1 MKKLILFILLVA
13 AASIIQNTQLF
24 SIYGIKPDIVLVIL
38 LTAIP
43 FFANILDYLILI
55 LFAGILLQAP
65 VGFLIVSAAAY
76 FFGRYLNWRQSLN
89 NGVLIISATVVF
101 YLLSAPM
108 FLYQN
113 WNIVLAEIGYNLI
126 LGGVFYFILWPKRNN
141 I

>member
-1 MKKLILFILLVA
+1 MKVLILFILLIA
-13 AASIIQNTQLF
+13 AAGIIQNTQLF

-43 FFANILDYLILI
+43 FFANFLDYLILI

-76 FFGRYLNWRQSLN
+76 FFGRYFNWRQSLN
-89 NGVLIISATVVF
+89 NGVLIIFATVVF